1 MRRVAANLRTALR
14 AAGAGFCDVV
24 KTTVDAASARHGDLL
39 AVWDVVHAAFGAH
52 EPASTLLGVS
62 VLG

>member
-24 KTTVDAASARHGDLL
+24 KTTVDVASAPHGDLR
-39 AVWDVVHAAFGAH
+39 AVWDVVHAAFGEH
-52 EPASTLLGVS
+52 EPPSTLLGVS